1 MRNITETRHKR
12 RPDGQRSQRGAVL
25 VEFGLVASIVI
36 LLTLSVF
43 QIGFIYFAINDL
55 NNAAR
60 DGARYGSIHPSD
72 DSLIKTNVV
81 KHLSFANNS
90 QVHIDITRPDGNT
103 NADSRITVTLQYTI
117 PSFMPLFG
125 SHSITNS
132 STMRIERQS

>member
-1 MRNITETRHKR
+1 MKIVIDTRER
-12 RPDGQRSQRGAVL
+12 RRLDGWRSPRGTAL
-25 VEFGLVASIVI
+25 VEFALVAMIVV
-36 LLTLSVF
+36 LLTLGVF
-43 QIGFIYFAINDL
+43 QIGFVYFAISDL

-60 DGARYGSIHPSD
+60 DGARYGSVHPGD

-81 KHLSFANNS
+81 QHLSFADNS
-90 QVHIDITRPDGNT
+90 QVHISVTRPDGNT

>member
-1 MRNITETRHKR
+1 MKIATETRKQR
-12 RPDGQRSQRGAVL
+12 RLDGWRSQRGTAL
-25 VEFGLVASIVI
+25 VEFALVASIVI

-43 QIGFIYFAINDL
+43 QLGFVYFAISDL

-60 DGARYGSIHPSD
+60 DGARYGSVHPGD
-72 DSLIKTNVV
+72 DSLIKTNVM

-90 QVHIDITRPDGNT
+90 SVHIDVTRPDGNT